1 MPSNTYKLF
10 QKRLS
15 NKIDSNRIFTD
26 KASTLAYGS
35 DASFYRLIPK
45 IVIQSKSIE
54 EIVFLL
60 EEANKLDLPVT
71 FRAAGTSLSGQ
82 AISDSILVLTSKYWT
97 NLEVL
102 DNGNRIRLQ
111 PGVIGARANVLLKP
125 YGRKIGPDPASINSA
140 MIGGIAANNASGMC
154 CGTAQNSYKT
164 LESLKIIFY
173 DGFVLETNDTDS
185 IARFKKHHAAIYNEV
200 VQIIKETQSNSELV
214 ERIHHKYKMKNTTG
228 YSLNALV
235 DYKDPIDVISHLMIG
250 SEGTLGMI
258 AEITYN
264 TVKDYPFKASA
275 LMIFENIEI
284 ACNVVPILKL
294 APVAAVELMDRAS
307 LRSVEKMAGVPDYLS
322 ILSEG
327 ATAVLVETLAGN
339 QEQLQAQ
346 IDEIENAIKH
356 ISPELA
362 FKFTTEASVY
372 NQYWKIRKGLFPTV
386 GAIRKIGT
394 TVIIEDITFPVSR
407 LAAATLDLQAL
418 FKKYNYNEAVIF
430 GHALEGNIHFVFTQ
444 DFGIA
449 SEIKRYED
457 FMEELSVLV
466 VDKYDGAL
474 KSEHGTGRNMAPFVE
489 KEWGSEAYVL
499 MKRIKQIF
507 DPKGIINPGVIIN
520 ADKQIHLK
528 NLKPLP
534 KADDQIDKCI
544 ECGFCE
550 SSCVSHDLGFSPRQR
565 IVLHREMSRLDSEGL
580 SEEARELER
589 SFEYGFDSMCATDG
603 LCMLVCPVKIDTG
616 DYVKRIRAK
625 KLSGNKIAKMVA
637 NNLGTTSKVIRAG
650 LNVSHAIANVI
661 GDKTFDKVVGTATS
675 VLGQKM
681 EWTSHT
687 PKASNIK
694 IEAQTIL
701 SPNALKVVY
710 FSSCINKT
718 MGASNNYGDEDTVVN
733 KTVKILNKANC
744 EIIYPE
750 KDGDLCCGLAFKS
763 QGFAESA
770 DIVSDKLFQS
780 LLKASNNGEYPILCD
795 MSPCSLQMKEAMQGS
810 SLKLYDITNFTTSFL
825 LDRLEFTPVNKEVA
839 VFSVCSLK
847 KMGIDEELYAIAKL
861 CSTKVYTP
869 KTNCCGFAGNK
880 GFNFPE
886 LNEHGLK
893 ILDEQIPESVTDGYS
908 TSRTCEIGLSKYSK
922 VEFKSIV
929 NLIDLATKPK
939 NKINQK

>member
-1 MPSNTYKLF
+1 MSDNRHILF
-10 QKRLS
+10 QERISK
-15 NKIDSNRIFTD
+15 KIDSDRIFTD
-26 KASTLAYGS
+26 KASTLAYGT

-45 IVIQSKSIE
+45 IVIQSKSID

-60 EEANKLDLPVT
+60 GEANQLNLAVT

-82 AISDSILVLTSKYWT
+82 AISDSILILTSKYWT
-97 NLEVL
+97 NHEVL

-111 PGVIGARANVLLKP
+111 PGVIGAKANVLLKP

-173 DGFVLETNDTDS
+173 DGFVLETNNPES
-185 IARFKKHHAAIYNEV
+185 IARFKTHHAVIYNEV
-200 VQIIKETQSNSELV
+200 FQIIKETQSNLELV

-235 DYKDPIDVISHLMIG
+235 DYQDPIDVISHLMIG

-264 TVKDYPFKASA
+264 TVADHPFKASA
-275 LMIFENIEI
+275 LMIFENIEL
-284 ACNVVPILKL
+284 ACNVVSILKS

-307 LRSVEKMAGVPDYLS
+307 LRSVEKMAGVPDYLAT
-322 ILSEG
+322 LSEG
-327 ATAVLVETLAGN
+327 ASAVLVETLASSH
-339 QEQLQAQ
+339 EQLQAQ
-346 IDEIENAIKH
+346 ITEIGNAINH
-356 ISPELA
+356 ISPELP
-362 FKFTTEASVY
+362 FKFTTESALY

-407 LAAATLDLQAL
+407 LAAGTLDLQAL
-418 FKKYNYNEAVIF
+418 FKKYNYDEAVIF

-449 SEIKRYED
+449 SEIKRYEN
-457 FMEELSVLV
+457 FMDELAVLV

-489 KEWGSEAYVL
+489 KEWGPEAYGL
-499 MKRIKQIF
+499 MKKIKQIF

-520 ADKQIHLK
+520 EDKKIHLK

-565 IVLHREMSRLDSEGL
+565 IVLHREMSRLDAEGL
-580 SEEARELER
+580 SKEARELER

-616 DYVKRIRAK
+616 DYVKRIRAR

-650 LNVSHAIANVI
+650 LGFSHVVARVI

-675 VLGQKM
+675 LLGQKM

-687 PKASNIK
+687 PKAAHVKVEKQSG
-694 IEAQTIL
+694 L
-701 SPNALKVVY
+701 RPNVLKMVY

-718 MGASNNYGDEDTVVN
+718 MGASNTYGDEDTVVN
-733 KTVKILNKANC
+733 KTVKILTKANC

-750 KDGDLCCGLAFKS
+750 NDESLCCGLAFKS

-770 DIVSDKLFQS
+770 HIVSDKLFQS

-795 MSPCSLQMKEAMQGS
+795 MSPCSLQMVEAMQGS
-810 SLKLYDITNFTTSFL
+810 SLKLYDITNFTTTFL
-825 LDRLEFTPVNKEVA
+825 LDRLEFTPVNEEVA

-847 KMGIDEELYAIAKL
+847 KMGIDEDLYSIAKL
-861 CSTKVYTP
+861 CSSKVYTP

-893 ILDEQIPESVTDGYS
+893 TLDEQIPDNVTAGYA
-908 TSRTCEIGLSKYSK
+908 TSRTCEIGLSRHSK
-922 VEFKSIV
+922 ADFKSIV

-939 NKINQK
+939 INY

>member
-1 MPSNTYKLF
+1 MLEGNYILYFEQISK
-10 QKRLS
+10 
-15 NKIDSNRIFTD
+15 KISPDRIFTD
-26 KASTLAYGS
+26 KASTLAFGT

-54 EIVFLL
+54 EISFLL
-60 EEANKLDLPVT
+60 EEANKLNLPVT

-82 AISDSILVLTSKYWT
+82 AISDSILILTSKYWT
-97 NLEVL
+97 NHEVIE
-102 DNGNRIRLQ
+102 NGNRIKLQ

-173 DGFVLETNDTDS
+173 DGFLLDTNNLES
-185 IARFKKHHAAIYNEV
+185 IENFKKHHATIYNEV
-200 VQIIKETQSNSELV
+200 VQIIKETQNNQKLV

-235 DYKDPIDVISHLMIG
+235 DYTNPIDVINHLMIG

-264 TVKDYPFKASA
+264 TVEDHPYKASA
-275 LMIFENIEI
+275 LMIFENIEM
-284 ACNVVPILKL
+284 ACNVVSILKS

-307 LRSVEKMAGVPDYLS
+307 LRSVEKMEGVPNYLPT
-322 ILSEG
+322 LSAG
-327 ATAVLVETLAGN
+327 ASAVLVETVAPDML
-339 QEQLQAQ
+339 QLKLQ
-346 IDEIENAIKH
+346 IAEIEKSIKH
-356 ISPELA
+356 IQPELP
-362 FKFTTEASVY
+362 FKFTTDATLY

-394 TVIIEDITFPVSR
+394 TVIIEDITFPVHR
-407 LAAATLDLQAL
+407 LAAGTLDLQDL
-418 FKKYNYNEAVIF
+418 FKKYHYNEAVIF

-444 DFGIA
+444 DFGKA

-457 FMEELSVLV
+457 FMDELSVLV

-489 KEWGSEAYVL
+489 KEWGAEAYDL
-499 MKRIKQIF
+499 MKKIKLIF

-520 ADKQIHLK
+520 EDKKVHLK

-550 SSCVSHDLGFSPRQR
+550 PFCVSHNLGFSPRQR
-565 IVLHREMSRLDSEGL
+565 IVLHREMSRLDAKGNSK
-580 SEEARELER
+580 EARELEK

-603 LCMLVCPVKIDTG
+603 LCMLACPVKIDTG

-625 KLSGNKIAKMVA
+625 KHSGNKIAKMVA
-637 NNLGTTSKVIRAG
+637 NNLSLTLKGIRVG
-650 LNVSHAIANVI
+650 LTVSHAISNII
-661 GDKTFDKVVGTATS
+661 GDNAYNKVVGASTS
-675 VLGQKM
+675 ILGQKM
-681 EWTSHT
+681 EWNEYT
-687 PKASNIK
+687 PKAANFK
-694 IEAQTIL
+694 IEKQTDL
-701 SPNALKVVY
+701 KPHALKVVY
-710 FSSCINKT
+710 FSSCINR
-718 MGASNNYGDEDTVVN
+718 MIGASNSYGDEDTVFN

-744 EIIYPE
+744 EIIFPE
-750 KDGDLCCGLAFKS
+750 DLENLCCGLAFKS

-770 DIVSDKLFQS
+770 HIASDKLFQS
-780 LLKASNNGEYPILCD
+780 LLKASNKGAYPILCD
-795 MSPCSLQMKEAMQGS
+795 MSPCSLQMKESMKDSA
-810 SLKLYDITNFTTSFL
+810 LNLYDLPNFTTTFL
-825 LDRLEFTPVNKEVA
+825 LDRLEFNPVNKEVA

-847 KMGIDEELYAIAKL
+847 KMGIDEDLYAIAKL
-861 CSTKVYTP
+861 CSSKVYTP

-886 LNEHGLK
+886 LNEHGLRT
-893 ILDEQIPESVTDGYS
+893 LDEQIPENVTEGYA
-908 TSRTCEIGLSKYSK
+908 TSRTCEIGLSKHSK
-922 VEFKSIV
+922 ADFKSIV

-939 NKINQK
+939 INI

>member
-1 MPSNTYKLF
+1 MSSNSYALF
-10 QKRLS
+10 EERIS
-15 NKIDSNRIFTD
+15 NKINSDRIFTD
-26 KASTLAYGS
+26 KASTLAYGT

-45 IVIQSKSIE
+45 IVIQSKSID

-60 EEANKLDLPVT
+60 EEANKLNLAVT

-82 AISDSILVLTSKYWT
+82 AISDSILILTSKYWT
-97 NLEVL
+97 HHEVL
-102 DNGNRIRLQ
+102 DNGNRIKLQ
-111 PGVIGARANVLLKP
+111 PGVIGARANVLLKS

-164 LESLKIIFY
+164 LDSLKIIFY
-173 DGFVLETNDTDS
+173 DGFVLETNNLES
-185 IARFKKHHAAIYNEV
+185 ISDFKKHHAILYNEV
-200 VQIIKETQSNSELV
+200 VEIIRETQNNQELV

-264 TVKDYPFKASA
+264 TVEEHPFKASA
-275 LMIFENIEI
+275 LMIFENIEV
-284 ACNVVPILKL
+284 ACNVVSILKS

-307 LRSVEKMAGVPDYLS
+307 LRSVENMTGVPDYLLT
-322 ILSEG
+322 LSEG
-327 ATAVLVETLAGN
+327 ATAVLVETLAAS
-339 QEQLQAQ
+339 QKQLQRQ
-346 IDEIENAIKH
+346 ITEIEKAINH
-356 ISPELA
+356 INPELP
-362 FKFTTEASVY
+362 FKFTTDASLY

-407 LAAATLDLQAL
+407 LAAATLDLQTL

-430 GHALEGNIHFVFTQ
+430 GHALEGNLHFVFTQ

-457 FMEELSVLV
+457 FMNELSVLV

-489 KEWGSEAYVL
+489 KEWGSEAYAL
-499 MKRIKQIF
+499 MKKIKQIF
-507 DPKGIINPGVIIN
+507 DPKGILNPGVIIN
-520 ADKQIHLK
+520 EDKKVHLK

-534 KADDQIDKCI
+534 KADNQIDKCI

-565 IVLHREMSRLDSEGL
+565 IVLHREMSRLDAEGL
-580 SEEARELER
+580 SKEARELER

-616 DYVKRIRAK
+616 DYVKRVRARK
-625 KLSGNKIAKMVA
+625 HSGNKIAKMIA
-637 NNLGTTSKVIRAG
+637 NNLSITLKIIRVG
-650 LNVSHAIANVI
+650 LKVSHAIAYVI
-661 GDKTFDKVVGTATS
+661 GDTTFNKLVGTATS
-675 VLGQKM
+675 ILGQKM
-681 EWTSHT
+681 EWTSYT
-687 PKASNIK
+687 PKASSIK
-694 IEAQTIL
+694 IEKQPKL
-701 SPNALKVVY
+701 RVNALKVVY

-718 MGASNNYGDEDTVVN
+718 MGASNNYSDEDTVFS
-733 KTVKILNKANC
+733 KTIKVLNKANC

-750 KDGDLCCGLAFKS
+750 DDKNLCCGLAFKS

-770 DIVSDKLFQS
+770 NIVSDKLFQS

-795 MSPCSLQMKEAMQGS
+795 MSPCSFQMRESMQGS
-810 SLKLYDITNFTTSFL
+810 SLKLYDITNFTTTFL
-825 LDRLEFTPVNKEVA
+825 LDRLEFNPVNKEVA

-847 KMGIDEELYAIAKL
+847 KMGIDEDLYAIAKL
-861 CSTKVYTP
+861 CSTKVYIP

-893 ILDEQIPESVTDGYS
+893 TLEEQIPESVTEGYS
-908 TSRTCEIGLSKYSK
+908 TSRTCEIGLSKHSK
-922 VEFKSIV
+922 AEFKSIV

-939 NKINQK
+939 INV